1 MLLCFTM
8 IGNNSVWKPL
18 ENISFFKIASEASS
32 VYFQFNIVLAG
43 KFKFLITVTFG
54 AKIQT
59 LKKNHM
65 RHFWRF
71 SDTMS
76 AQFSRLLIL
85 NVYCLVCFQASA
97 FQTFLCFDANFK
109 PLRIESAY
117 SSLFE
122 HGSKQ
127 CHHIWT
133 NRPIS
138 LRCRPSSSK

>member
-1 MLLCFTM
+1 MPVCFTM
-8 IGNNSVWKPL
+8 IGNNSVWNSL
-18 ENISFFKIASEASS
+18 ENVSFVKIASEASS
-32 VYFQFNIVLAG
+32 VYFQFKVLAG
-43 KFKFLITVTFG
+43 KFKFLIIVTFG
-54 AKIQT
+54 AKIQNFE
-59 LKKNHM
+59 KIQM